1 MINQR
6 ITKLRQLMK
15 ERGID
20 LYIIPT
26 SDFHQSEYV
35 GSYFEARHYMSGFS
49 GSAGTLIV
57 REDEAYL
64 WTDGRYFIQAEK
76 ELAGSCIQL
85 MKMRT
90 PGVPTIKEYIEK
102 YPEATIG
109 FDGRVMPYNQCLST
123 NPIKANEDLV
133 DLIWQ
138 ERPELSHEEI
148 YLYDTKYCGVSRKE
162 KLEIIREKMKDA
174 KYHLVTTL
182 DDIAWIFNI
191 RGNDVL
197 CNPVALAYAL
207 IEKEKANL
215 YLRKEAVSQ
224 EVIDELLKDQIEVKD
239 YFDIYEDIKHI
250 EGKVLLDTKS
260 VNYALVSHIRQENII
275 DQTNPSQLL
284 KSIKNETEIKATKDA
299 HLHDGIAVTKFMYWL
314 KTNIGKMEMD
324 ELSISNKLL
333 EYRKQQP
340 NFKDISFTTI
350 CAYRENAALMHYHP
364 TEKQY
369 SKVEASHLL
378 LIDSGGQYLTGTTD
392 ITRTFVLGE
401 MTQEER
407 KDFTIALK
415 AMFRLQNAHFIQD
428 VTTGANLDIL
438 ARGVIYDYDL
448 DYRCGTGHGVGHF
461 LNVHEGPNGLRPK
474 SLYGH
479 EACIVPGMITTDEP
493 GVYVE
498 GSHGIRHEN
507 ELLCVKH
514 TENEYGTFLKFE
526 PITYVPFDIEGLD
539 LNYLSNHEIASIN
552 EYQQYAFDHIKDALT
567 QEEKDWY
574 LNNLFI
580 K

>member
-57 REDEAYL
+57 RQDEAYL

-76 ELAGSCIQL
+76 ELADSCIQL

-109 FDGRVMPYNQCLST
+109 FDGRVMPYNQCLFT
-123 NPIKANEDLV
+123 NTIQANEDLV

-197 CNPVALAYAL
+197 CNPVALVYAL

-369 SKVEASHLL
+369 SKIEIIVGGVSNQEKTVNA
-378 LIDSGGQYLTGTTD
+378 DS
-392 ITRTFVLGE
+392 
-401 MTQEER
+401 
-407 KDFTIALK
+407 
-415 AMFRLQNAHFIQD
+415 
-428 VTTGANLDIL
+428 
-438 ARGVIYDYDL
+438 
-448 DYRCGTGHGVGHF
+448 
-461 LNVHEGPNGLRPK
+461 
-474 SLYGH
+474 
-479 EACIVPGMITTDEP
+479 
-493 GVYVE
+493 
-498 GSHGIRHEN
+498 
-507 ELLCVKH
+507 
-514 TENEYGTFLKFE
+514 
-526 PITYVPFDIEGLD
+526 
-539 LNYLSNHEIASIN
+539 
-552 EYQQYAFDHIKDALT
+552 
-567 QEEKDWY
+567 
-574 LNNLFI
+574 FI
-580 K
+580 KL

>member
-64 WTDGRYFIQAEK
+64 WTDGRYFIKAEK
-76 ELAGSCIQL
+76 ELADSCIQL

-109 FDGRVMPYNQCLST
+109 FDGRVMPYNQCLFT
-123 NPIKANEDLV
+123 NTIQANEDLV

-350 CAYRENAALMHYHP
+350 CAYHENAALMHYHP

-369 SKVEASHLL
+369 SKVNASHLL

>member
-57 REDEAYL
+57 RQDEAYL

-109 FDGRVMPYNQCLST
+109 FDGRVMPYNQCLFT
-123 NPIKANEDLV
+123 NTIQANEDLV

-162 KLEIIREKMKDA
+162 KLEIIREEMKDA

-350 CAYRENAALMHYHP
+350 CAYHENAALMHYHP

-493 GVYVE
+493 GVYEE

-507 ELLCVKH
+507 EMVVVKG
-514 TENEYGTFLKFE
+514 NVNNYGQFMHFE
-526 PITYVPFDIEGLD
+526 PITFVPFDLDGLD
-539 LNYLSNHEIASIN
+539 VSL
-552 EYQQYAFDHIKDALT
+552 LT
-567 QEEKDWY
+567 NEEKTW
-574 LNNLFI
+574 LNNYHKEVLEKI
-580 K
+580 SPYLTSDEAEWLKSACRSI

>member
-1 MINQR
+1 
-6 ITKLRQLMK
+6 
-15 ERGID
+15 
-20 LYIIPT
+20 
-26 SDFHQSEYV
+26 
-35 GSYFEARHYMSGFS
+35 
-49 GSAGTLIV
+49 
-57 REDEAYL
+57 
-64 WTDGRYFIQAEK
+64 
-76 ELAGSCIQL
+76 
-85 MKMRT
+85 
-90 PGVPTIKEYIEK
+90 
-102 YPEATIG
+102 
-109 FDGRVMPYNQCLST
+109 MPYNQCLFT
-123 NPIKANEDLV
+123 NTIQANEDLV

-197 CNPVALAYAL
+197 CNPVALAYA
-207 IEKEKANL
+207 
-215 YLRKEAVSQ
+215 
-224 EVIDELLKDQIEVKD
+224 LLKDQIEVKD

-407 KDFTIALK
+407 KD
-415 AMFRLQNAHFIQD
+415 
-428 VTTGANLDIL
+428 
-438 ARGVIYDYDL
+438 
-448 DYRCGTGHGVGHF
+448 
-461 LNVHEGPNGLRPK
+461 
-474 SLYGH
+474 
-479 EACIVPGMITTDEP
+479 
-493 GVYVE
+493 
-498 GSHGIRHEN
+498 
-507 ELLCVKH
+507 LLV
-514 TENEYGTFLKFE
+514 
-526 PITYVPFDIEGLD
+526 V
-539 LNYLSNHEIASIN
+539 
-552 EYQQYAFDHIKDALT
+552 
-567 QEEKDWY
+567 
-574 LNNLFI
+574 
-580 K
+580 

>member
-57 REDEAYL
+57 RQDEAYL

-109 FDGRVMPYNQCLST
+109 FDGRVMPYNQCLFT
-123 NPIKANEDLV
+123 NTIQANEDLV

-162 KLEIIREKMKDA
+162 KLEIIREEMKDA

-350 CAYRENAALMHYHP
+350 CAYHENAALMHYHP

-493 GVYVE
+493 GVYVP
-498 GSHGIRHEN
+498 GKYGIRTEN
-507 ELLCVKH
+507 MLICKKWQQ
-514 TENEYGTFLKFE
+514 NEYGAFLHFE
-526 PITYVPFDIEGLD
+526 PLTLVPIDLD
-539 LNYLSNHEIASIN
+539 GVDLSLFN
-552 EYQQYAFDHIKDALT
+552 EKEKQLLTDYQQFVYDTLSPHLNEEESAWLHTLT
-567 QEEKDWY
+567 
-574 LNNLFI
+574 L
-580 K
+580 

>member
-57 REDEAYL
+57 RQDEAYL

-109 FDGRVMPYNQCLST
+109 FDGRVMPYNQCLFT
-123 NPIKANEDLV
+123 NTIQANEDLV

-138 ERPELSHEEI
+138 ERPELSHEEV

-162 KLEIIREKMKDA
+162 KLEIIREEMKDA

-215 YLRKEAVSQ
+215 YLKKEAVSQ
-224 EVIDELLKDQIEVKD
+224 ELIDELLKDQIEVKD
-239 YFDIYEDIKHI
+239 YFDIYEDIKNI
-250 EGKVLLDTKS
+250 NGKVLLDTKS
-260 VNYALVSHIRQENII
+260 VNYTLVNSINIDDVI

-350 CAYRENAALMHYHP
+350 CAYHENAALMHYHP

-369 SKVEASHLL
+369 SKVNASHLL

-479 EACIVPGMITTDEP
+479 ESCIVPDMITTDEP
-493 GVYVE
+493 GVYKE

-539 LNYLSNHEIASIN
+539 LNYLSNHEIQTIN
-552 EYQQYAFDHIKDALT
+552 DYQQYTYDRLKDYLT

>member
-1 MINQR
+1 MIYEFMR
-6 ITKLRQLMK
+6 LVLFFDLPMKTKK
-15 ERGID
+15 
-20 LYIIPT
+20 
-26 SDFHQSEYV
+26 
-35 GSYFEARHYMSGFS
+35 
-49 GSAGTLIV
+49 
-57 REDEAYL
+57 
-64 WTDGRYFIQAEK
+64 
-76 ELAGSCIQL
+76 
-85 MKMRT
+85 
-90 PGVPTIKEYIEK
+90 
-102 YPEATIG
+102 
-109 FDGRVMPYNQCLST
+109 
-123 NPIKANEDLV
+123 
-133 DLIWQ
+133 
-138 ERPELSHEEI
+138 
-148 YLYDTKYCGVSRKE
+148 
-162 KLEIIREKMKDA
+162 
-174 KYHLVTTL
+174 
-182 DDIAWIFNI
+182 
-191 RGNDVL
+191 
-197 CNPVALAYAL
+197 
-207 IEKEKANL
+207 
-215 YLRKEAVSQ
+215 
-224 EVIDELLKDQIEVKD
+224 EVK
-239 YFDIYEDIKHI
+239 IYTHFRKY
-250 EGKVLLDTKS
+250 L
-260 VNYALVSHIRQENII
+260 
-275 DQTNPSQLL
+275 
-284 KSIKNETEIKATKDA
+284 IKNGYMMMQFSVYCKIFPNREA
-299 HLHDGIAVTKFMYWL
+299 AVKHVNIL
-314 KTNIGKMEMD
+314 KKNVPKEGQIR
-324 ELSISNKLL
+324 LL
-333 EYRKQQP
+333 
-340 NFKDISFTTI
+340 
-350 CAYRENAALMHYHP
+350 LV

-401 MTQEER
+401 MTPEER

>member
-57 REDEAYL
+57 RQDEAYL

-109 FDGRVMPYNQCLST
+109 FDGRVMPYNQCLFT
-123 NPIKANEDLV
+123 NTIQDNEDLV

-284 KSIKNETEIKATKDA
+284 KSIKNETEIEATKDA

-498 GSHGIRHEN
+498 GSHGFRHEN